1 MPIWHDEY
9 RDYRIS
15 YQGDQRAI
23 IMPPNNEAPL
33 PDKIEA
39 EPGEGRVELRAKA
52 HMTIN
57 ADISAKAKKLN
68 AN

>member
-15 YQGDQRAI
+15 YQGDRRAMI
-23 IMPPNNEAPL
+23 APPTSEEPL
-33 PDKIEA
+33 PIVIEA
-39 EPGEGRVELRAKA
+39 MPGEGRIELRAKA

-57 ADISAKAKKLN
+57 AHIAAN
-68 AN
+68 AHPADAS